1 MEVDKL
7 RNMIASDEVQDVQGP
22 GVLAAVPWSQI
33 ESGANAVVPKTFGKQ
48 GVVLW
53 KKHDYLLS
61 P

>member
-48 GVVLW
+48 GVVL
-53 KKHDYLLS
+53 
-61 P
+61 